1 MGTGGDGTGQKGG
14 RTKESV
20 VKHAQGRSRL
30 FRTHKGVKNPDFP
43 PKFLSQRWW
52 WGGKNRHQGPPRGVQ
67 GHCQAGCP
75 PRLCP
80 LLGFG
85 GGSVP
90 RLHHVFGG
98 RGLGGEEAVGG
109 RGSGRGRRRGSTAQG
124 RLKVNR
130 LVKEPVAEENHQGEE
145 TELEVAEREESW
157 SAPNAGKLP
166 PEELAGGGGNRT
178 TKGDWEGWGWWW
190 DTH

>member
-1 MGTGGDGTGQKGG
+1 MLKIQI
-14 RTKESV
+14 
-20 VKHAQGRSRL
+20 
-30 FRTHKGVKNPDFP
+30 FP
-43 PKFLSQRWW
+43 PNFCRS
-52 WGGKNRHQGPPRGVQ
+52 GGGGGARIDIKAPPGGSRDTARRGV
-67 GHCQAGCP
+67 P

>member
-1 MGTGGDGTGQKGG
+1 MLKIQI
-14 RTKESV
+14 
-20 VKHAQGRSRL
+20 
-30 FRTHKGVKNPDFP
+30 FP
-43 PKFLSQRWW
+43 PNFCRS
-52 WGGKNRHQGPPRGVQ
+52 GGGGGARIDIKAPPGGSRDTARRGV
-67 GHCQAGCP
+67 P

-166 PEELAGGGGNRT
+166 PEELAGGGQQRGIGRVGGGGGILT
-178 TKGDWEGWGWWW
+178 RFCRGFSLHWR
-190 DTH
+190 

>member
-1 MGTGGDGTGQKGG
+1 MVGARIDIKAPPGG
-14 RTKESV
+14 
-20 VKHAQGRSRL
+20 SRDAA
-30 FRTHKGVKNPDFP
+30 R
-43 PKFLSQRWW
+43 
-52 WGGKNRHQGPPRGVQ
+52 RGV
-67 GHCQAGCP
+67 P
-75 PRLCP
+75 PPLCP

-109 RGSGRGRRRGSTAQG
+109 RGRGSRRGSTAQG

-157 SAPNAGKLP
+157 SAPDAGKLP
-166 PEELAGGGGNRT
+166 PEEFGGRGAREGTLQQRGIGRVGGGGGILTRFCR
-178 TKGDWEGWGWWW
+178 GSSLHWR
-190 DTH
+190 